1 MTKRKQQEIELQAA
15 IHGVPMEKQKISSP
29 AESLPPVES
38 STSDLKKELAERIAK
53 GLPVKVMIRKK

>member
-1 MTKRKQQEIELQAA
+1 MNKRKQQELELQAA
-15 IHGVPMEKQKISSP
+15 LHGAPVEKRETPS
-29 AESLPPVES
+29 PVES